1 MAAEEHFGL
10 QFVHQNQS
18 PLDYRESTYRSPQ
31 RLAIVDPSA
40 GEHPKGETYFAETS
54 RTTRTNPD
62 TGRRLK
68 NPRKVITPGAP
79 PGTVAFVD
87 YSKSNN
93 PSQLFIHYAR
103 TRSDQ
108 EGRGHA
114 TAIINELIQ
123 RHEDARHINFG
134 KIISPEMDSV
144 REKIETANPNHIYQY
159 KTDWR

>member
-1 MAAEEHFGL
+1 MELNDRRIEEQG
-10 QFVHQNQS
+10 NS
-18 PLDYRESTYRSPQ
+18 PLDYRASTYRSP
-31 RLAIVDPSA
+31 RRIAMVDPSA

-54 RTTRTNPD
+54 RTTRTSPD

-93 PSQLFIHYAR
+93 PGQLFIHYAS

-123 RHEDARHINFG
+123 RHKDAGYIDFG
-134 KIISPEMDSV
+134 RIVSPGMDSV
-144 REKIETANPNHIYQY
+144 RQKIETANPSRTYHY